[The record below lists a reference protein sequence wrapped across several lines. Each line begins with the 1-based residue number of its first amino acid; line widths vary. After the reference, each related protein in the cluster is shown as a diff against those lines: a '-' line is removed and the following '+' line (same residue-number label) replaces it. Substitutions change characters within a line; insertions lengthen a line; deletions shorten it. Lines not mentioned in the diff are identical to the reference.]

1 MEELVRDLKKENGDT
16 EVTYKNDD
24 FFNMYKKWC
33 VTGSF
38 KDDLNKHLFGM
49 KVSQMCKKQFN
60 TGELVCI
67 TKCPSN
73 SKTTLHIG
81 DLVKYFNSINV
92 FFE

>member
-1 MEELVRDLKKENGDT
+1 MEELVRDLKKENSDT
-16 EVTYKNDD
+16 EVSHKNND

-38 KDDLNKHLFGM
+38 KDDLNKHQFGM
-49 KVSQMCKKQFN
+49 KVKKMCKTHFN
-60 TGELVCI
+60 TGKLACI

-73 SKTTLHIG
+73 SKTTLNIA
-81 DLVKYFNSINV
+81 DLVEYFKSINV